1 MHERYRTRIACSSWV
16 EHSTKQALI
25 SSPIPVRSVSLVDR
39 LLEQVGGEVGASLS
53 AHYWVLKAQTV
64 PERTPVNAPAPLCVE
79 GDRLGVLGG
88 VLCLRPAPIARV
100 GGGGGIDRTL
110 RTTQWTRAS
119 MPVSKIPG
127 GTSSARESG
136 GGVPGGVWCVVYLLN
151 ISLVAHLLMG
161 PLVWGAWVGVCSIK
175 MLM

>member
-1 MHERYRTRIACSSWV
+1 MC
-16 EHSTKQALI
+16 
-25 SSPIPVRSVSLVDR
+25 
-39 LLEQVGGEVGASLS
+39 G
-53 AHYWVLKAQTV
+53 
-64 PERTPVNAPAPLCVE
+64 
-79 GDRLGVLGG
+79 GDRRGVFGG
-88 VLCLRPAPIARV
+88 VLCLRPAPIGRV
-100 GGGGGIDRTL
+100 AGGGGIDRTL

-161 PLVWGAWVGVCSIK
+161 HLVWGAWVGVCSIK